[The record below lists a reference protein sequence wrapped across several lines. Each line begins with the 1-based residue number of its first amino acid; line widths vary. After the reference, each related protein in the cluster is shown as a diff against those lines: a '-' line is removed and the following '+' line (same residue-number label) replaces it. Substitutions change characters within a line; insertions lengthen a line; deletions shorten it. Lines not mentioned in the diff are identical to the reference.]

1 MLEDIFSNSALNI
14 VYGIVLLISF
24 IFAVISLMGA
34 EFGDVVD
41 IDSDID
47 ADPELD
53 FVNISP
59 FALAMFGAAF
69 GVTGLIT
76 SIALGMGPFA
86 SLIIAFIAGLIIGL
100 AAQVL
105 FFKVLSPTKSSHY
118 SLAEDA
124 VGRNAQVIVT
134 VPNDGVGTIAFDNV
148 SGRVTLGARSI
159 TGKAIPT
166 GVPVRIDDVTGRV
179 ALVRPLL
186 DKASSTKALS
196 E

>member
-1 MLEDIFSNSALNI
+1 MLQDIFSTTALNI

-24 IFAVISLMGA
+24 IFAIISLIGA
-34 EFGDVVD
+34 ELGDAVD

-47 ADPELD
+47 ADSDLD

-76 SIALGMGPFA
+76 SVALGMGSLA
-86 SLIIAFIAGLIIGL
+86 SLLISFVAGLIIGF
-100 AAQVL
+100 AAQYL
-105 FFKVLSPTKSSHY
+105 FLKVLSPTKSSHY

-159 TGKAIPT
+159 TGKAIAT
-166 GVPVRIDDVTGRV
+166 GQPVRIDDVTGRV

-186 DKASSTKALS
+186 DKTDPK
-196 E
+196 

>member
-1 MLEDIFSNSALNI
+1 MSALNA

-24 IFAVISLMGA
+24 IFAIISLLGA
-34 EFGDVVD
+34 EFGDSVD

-47 ADPELD
+47 GDSDLG

-76 SIALGMGPFA
+76 SVALGMNPLP
-86 SLIIAFIAGLIIGL
+86 SLLISFVVGLVIGIAG
-100 AAQVL
+100 QVL
-105 FFKVLSPTKSSHY
+105 FLKVFSPTKSSHY

-124 VGRNAQVIVT
+124 VGRNAQVILT
-134 VPNDGVGTIAFDNV
+134 VPADGVGKITFDNV
-148 SGRVTLGARSI
+148 SGRVTLGARST
-159 TGKAIPT
+159 TGKAIQT
-166 GVPVRIDDVTGRV
+166 GDPVRIDDVTGRV

-186 DKASSTKALS
+186 DKADPK
-196 E
+196 

>member
-1 MLEDIFSNSALNI
+1 MLQDIFSTSALNI

-24 IFAVISLMGA
+24 IFAIISLMGA
-34 EFGDVVD
+34 EFGDAVD

-47 ADPELD
+47 GDSDLG

-76 SIALGMGPFA
+76 SVGFGMN
-86 SLIIAFIAGLIIGL
+86 SLPSLLISFITGLVVGFV
-100 AAQVL
+100 AQYL
-105 FFKVLSPTKSSHY
+105 FFKVLSPSKSSHY
-118 SLAEDA
+118 NLAEDA

-134 VPNDGVGTIAFDNV
+134 VPTDGIGTIAYDNV
-148 SGRVTLGARSI
+148 SGRVTLGARSL
-159 TGKAIPT
+159 TGKAIHT
-166 GVPVRIDDVTGRV
+166 GESVRIDDVTGRV

-186 DKASSTKALS
+186 DKSDPK
-196 E
+196 